1 MNALSPRDEKRL
13 QGLHPDLVL
22 VVREARMAM
31 PFMVIE
37 GLRTPEAQAANVDR
51 GASQTLNSRHITGHA
66 VDLGPLPLDWED
78 VASFRALAG
87 VMLGAAQRLGVPLR
101 WGGTFRRRDGRPW
114 FDGPHYEL
122 PREAYP

>member
-1 MNALSPRDEKRL
+1 VSELTVRDHQRL
-13 QGLHPDLVL
+13 VGVHADLVL

-31 PFMVIE
+31 PFMVID
-37 GLRTPEAQAANVDR
+37 GVRTPEAQAAAMAR
-51 GASQTLNSRHITGHA
+51 GASQTLNSRHLTGHA
-66 VDLGPLPLDWED
+66 VDLGPLPLDWND
-78 VASFRALAG
+78 LAAFRALAG